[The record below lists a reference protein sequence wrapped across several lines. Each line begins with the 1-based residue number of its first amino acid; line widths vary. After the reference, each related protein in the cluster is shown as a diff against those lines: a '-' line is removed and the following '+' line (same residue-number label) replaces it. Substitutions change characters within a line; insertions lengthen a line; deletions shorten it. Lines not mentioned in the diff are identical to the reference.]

1 MSEVRIRRG
10 CLGAGDYFFAGAVV
24 LERGLR
30 VAVFV
35 VLGGGDA
42 GGGCQFCG

>member
-1 MSEVRIRRG
+1 MSEVRIRRWF
-10 CLGAGDYFFAGAVV
+10 LGAGDYFFAGAVDLGHV
-24 LERGLR
+24 FR
-30 VAVFV
+30 VSVFV